1 MDNKGRNRVKIFITT
16 IAILLLIVVGCTN
29 QTNVTAPENSSS
41 QELKLISLPTPS
53 GGLGVETLMT
63 QVKGINGNTGGKFD
77 IKFDYQG
84 GPFGLVK
91 IDSKLE
97 FFAGAFVG
105 TVDISQTHNTDFAS
119 MTFGPSMQFS
129 ARVVHSLKI
138 EGVDLTGVNPNT
150 LDFVYINENG
160 NMSSVEYEEIKMDAS
175 SGKLE
180 VKNAELNH
188 FSRYGFV
195 N

>member
-1 MDNKGRNRVKIFITT
+1 MKRLLTLSLFMFLLFFGCNQESEITSP
-16 IAILLLIVVGCTN
+16 VN
-29 QTNVTAPENSSS
+29 NSP
-41 QELKLISLPTPS
+41 KLISLPTPS
-53 GGLGVETLMT
+53 SGLTVETLMT
-63 QVKGINGNTGGKFD
+63 QVMEIHGNTGGNFD

-84 GPFGLVK
+84 GPFGQVK

-105 TVDISQTHNTDFAS
+105 TADISQTHNTDFAA

-129 ARVVHSLKI
+129 ARVVHSLKF
-138 EGVDLTGVNPNT
+138 EGLDLAGVNPNT
-150 LDFVYINENG
+150 LDFVYIDANG
-160 NMSSVEYEEIKMDAS
+160 NMYPVAYEEIKMNAS

-180 VKNAELNH
+180 VKNAELSH

>member
-1 MDNKGRNRVKIFITT
+1 MKKLVTFS
-16 IAILLLIVVGCTN
+16 LLLFLLFFGCN
-29 QTNVTAPENSSS
+29 QESEMTSPVNNSAN
-41 QELKLISLPTPS
+41 QQLRLISLPTPYS
-53 GGLGVETLMT
+53 GLNVETLMIL
-63 QVKGINGNTGGKFD
+63 VKEIDGDVGGKFD

-84 GPFGLVK
+84 GPYGLVK

-97 FFAGAFVG
+97 FFAGAFAG
-105 TVDISQTHNTDFAS
+105 TANISQTHNTDFAA

-138 EGVDLTGVNPNT
+138 EGVDLSGVNPNT
-150 LDFVYINENG
+150 LDFVYIDTNG
-160 NMSSVEYEEIKMDAS
+160 NMYPVEYEEVRMDAS

-180 VKNAELNH
+180 VKNAELLH

>member
-1 MDNKGRNRVKIFITT
+1 MKKLLTLSLLSFLLFFGCNQDSEVTSPVDNSD
-16 IAILLLIVVGCTN
+16 N
-29 QTNVTAPENSSS
+29 Q
-41 QELKLISLPTPS
+41 QLKLISLPTPS
-53 GGLGVETLMT
+53 GGLSVETLMT
-63 QVKGINGNTGGKFD
+63 QFKEINGDEGGKFD
-77 IKFDYQG
+77 IKFNYEG
-84 GPFGLVK
+84 GPFGFVK

-97 FFAGAFVG
+97 FLAGAFVG
-105 TVDISQTHNTDFAS
+105 TADISQTHNTDFAS

-138 EGVDLTGVNPNT
+138 EGVDLSGVNPNT
-150 LDFVYINENG
+150 LDFVYIDANG
-160 NMSSVEYEEIKMDAS
+160 NTHAVEYEEVKMDAS

-180 VKNAELNH
+180 VKNAELLH